1 MQKDRR
7 EDGFTLIEILTVI
20 LIIGIL
26 TAIAVPVFLN
36 QKKKAQDAAL
46 QSDIHQIK
54 LAYQQYNTSNPKMT
68 VYPDL
73 VLDWKNQEGETGA
86 NADPAGIKSSL
97 KLTSGS
103 RFHVF
108 DGSAYNHGDPPGTTI
123 VIEAGRDG
131 SSLPG
136 YQVSGQRYIEVYK
149 P

>member
-1 MQKDRR
+1 MHKEKR
-7 EDGFTLIEILTVI
+7 EDGFTLIEILVVI

-26 TAIAVPVFLN
+26 AAIAVPVFLN
-36 QKKKAQDAAL
+36 QRKKAQDAVL
-46 QSDIHQIK
+46 QSDIRQIK

-73 VLDWKNQEGETGA
+73 VLDWKNQPTETGA
-86 NADPAGIKSSL
+86 NADPAGIKPSL
-97 KLTSGS
+97 KLTPGS

-108 DGSAYNHGDPPGTTI
+108 DGSAYGHGEPPGTVI
-123 VIEAGRDG
+123 IIEAGRDG